1 MFIHYLRVALRN
13 LIKHPLNSLI
23 KILGLALGLAG
34 ALLVMIV
41 NYSELTWDSFW
52 PDAEQIYLVRGKQQI
67 NSNARFEDQVG
78 EVYYAQMRASLNAK
92 LWMTELRLNSTP
104 VSWQDKSQQPIA
116 GPQILTVQ
124 VSADFIDIFQPEII
138 SGDLS
143 AFGADPNVAFI
154 TQETAKTLFG
164 TENPLGKIITIPVRQ
179 NFAQHGVNEPAAP
192 VIAKIIAVVDMDN
205 SRSQIPPGLYFPKL
219 EHPLLADNQQYWLN
233 QTYVKPKMAMQ
244 DDEITAML
252 NHTAESYLPED
263 PNARDLR
270 RTLYQLMPITE
281 QHLHDNASSGNQQR
295 VIILSLLG
303 ALILLVAVSNFINLS
318 LAGYVARQKEVA
330 LRRIQGANKIQLL
343 WQYWL
348 DAGIYVLLACLLAL
362 IFCELFLPF
371 LKSDLQIP
379 LVQNLFVE
387 LPLVLAVVVILLVV
401 SLALALYPAVYFSR
415 VRAAH
420 ILRAN
425 RSSETSISVY
435 TRKFL
440 LLVQFISVSGLLIG
454 LASIHNQLR
463 LIDSYQPGYKT
474 KNIVMLLD
482 RSGLLNGESKVDV
495 IAQQLQQLP
504 GVIAAARA
512 LSSIPGEYP
521 SNEEVSASINGQL
534 ATVTAI
540 RDWYLSADY
549 FAAYGIP
556 LLAGNRETLLA
567 GMQLTPDGAVPP
579 TQVVLCC
586 TTALRLGFSSPAD
599 ALGQTVKIFHRQD
612 KSPGLETKV
621 RAVIEDVHMGSHK
634 IAPQPCMYFQLA
646 GVTGLLMFAVNFDH
660 DASEQ
665 EIAAIK
671 KIWADV
677 FGAPPHHWL
686 LSGSLADKYKHE
698 RNLQWFM
705 SLFAL
710 VTLVIGLLGTYGIT
724 SLSTQKRAREI
735 ALRKL
740 HGASAWQII
749 GLINRDFARLV
760 IIANLI
766 AWPLAIYLVSG
777 WLENFHQHFSPAFW
791 LPIFCSLALALC
803 LLMVWLTATLH
814 SFFQGRLR
822 PADALRNT
830 D

>member
-23 KILGLALGLAG
+23 KIIGLALGLAG

-52 PDAEQIYLVRGKQQI
+52 PDAEQIYLLRSNQNI
-67 NSNARFEDQVG
+67 NKDESFGDHIG
-78 EVYYAQMRASLNAK
+78 EPYYAQLRASLSEK
-92 LWMTELRLNSTP
+92 LWMTELNVNSTQ
-104 VSWQDKSQQPIA
+104 VTWQDEKQQPVT
-116 GPQILTVQ
+116 GPQISTVQ
-124 VSADFIDIFQPEII
+124 VSPDFTAIFQPKII

-143 AFGADPNVAFI
+143 AFGTSPNVAFI
-154 TQETAKTLFG
+154 TQVTAKQLFG
-164 TENPLGKIITIPVRQ
+164 DQNPVGKILTIPVRQ
-179 NFAQHGVNEPAAP
+179 GFAQHVANEPAAP

-205 SRSQIPPGLYFPKL
+205 SRSHIVSGLYFPKL
-219 EHPLLADNQQYWLN
+219 EHPLSDSQQYMLYQTYIKPKATMTDVDLTAALN
-233 QTYVKPKMAMQ
+233 QA
-244 DDEITAML
+244 
-252 NHTAESYLPED
+252 AENYLPED
-263 PNARDLR
+263 PKERDLR

-281 QHLHDNASSGNQQR
+281 QHLHDNSSSGNQQR

-474 KNIVMLLD
+474 KDIVMLLD

-495 IAQQLQQLP
+495 VAQQLKQLP
-504 GVIAAARA
+504 GVIVAARA

-534 ATVTAI
+534 STVMAI

-567 GMQLTPDGAVPP
+567 GMQLTQDGAVPP
-579 TQVVLCC
+579 TQVVLCR

-599 ALGQTVKIFHRQD
+599 ALGQTVKIFQRQG
-612 KSPGLETKV
+612 SAPGLETKV
-621 RAVIEDVHMGSHK
+621 RAVIEDVHLGSHK

-646 GVTGLLMFAVNFDH
+646 GLTGLLMFAVNLDH
-660 DASEQ
+660 SASEQ

-677 FGAPPHHWL
+677 FGASPHHWL

-710 VTLVIGLLGTYGIT
+710 VTLVIGLLGIYGIT

-777 WLENFHQHFSPAFW
+777 WLENFHQHFSPALW

-822 PADALRNT
+822 PADALRNA

>member
-52 PDAEQIYLVRGKQQI
+52 PDAEQIYLVRGKQNFNKEQSFGDHI
-67 NSNARFEDQVG
+67 G
-78 EVYYAQMRASLNAK
+78 EPYYAQLRASLSEK
-92 LWMTELRLNSTP
+92 MWMTELNLNSTP
-104 VSWQDKSQQPIA
+104 VSWLDENQQPVVGANITT
-116 GPQILTVQ
+116 IQ
-124 VSADFIDIFQPEII
+124 VSSDFIDIFQPHII
-138 SGDLS
+138 VGDLS
-143 AFGADPNVAFI
+143 EFAASPNVAFI
-154 TQETAKTLFG
+154 TQTTAKQLFG
-164 TENPLGKIITIPVRQ
+164 NQNPLGKILTIPVRQ
-179 NFAQHGVNEPAAP
+179 SFAQQVANEPAAP
-192 VIAKIIAVVDMDN
+192 VMAKIIAVVDMDN
-205 SRSQIPPGLYFPKL
+205 SRSHIVSGLYFPKL
-219 EHPLLADNQQYWLN
+219 EHPLSDSQQYMLYETYIKPKATMTDLELTAALN
-233 QTYVKPKMAMQ
+233 QA
-244 DDEITAML
+244 
-252 NHTAESYLPED
+252 AENYLPQD
-263 PNARDLR
+263 PKERELS
-270 RTLYQLMPITE
+270 RTQYQLMPISAR
-281 QHLHDNASSGNQQR
+281 HMNDNSSSGNQQR

-362 IFCELFLPF
+362 IFCELFIPF

-379 LVQNLFVE
+379 LVQSLFVE

-425 RSSETSISVY
+425 RSSETPVSVY

-474 KNIVMLLD
+474 KDIVMLLD
-482 RSGLLNGESKVDV
+482 RGGLLNSESKADV
-495 IAQQLQQLP
+495 VAQQLQQLP
-504 GVIAAARA
+504 GVIAGSRT
-512 LSSIPGEYP
+512 LSVIPGEYP

-534 ATVTAI
+534 VTVAAM
-540 RDWYLSADY
+540 RDWYVSADY

-579 TQVVLCC
+579 TQVVLCR

-599 ALGQTVKIFHRQD
+599 ALGQTVKIFQRQG
-612 KSPGLETKV
+612 SVPGLETKV

-646 GVTGLLMFAVNFDH
+646 GVTGLLMFAVSFDH
-660 DASEQ
+660 AASEQ

-677 FGAPPHHWL
+677 FGTPPHHWL

-710 VTLVIGLLGTYGIT
+710 VTLVIGLLGIYGIT

-777 WLENFHQHFSPAFW
+777 WLENFHQHFSPALW

-814 SFFQGRLR
+814 SFFQARLR